1 MKDHLLD
8 IVRNTFDLGCITAV
22 KVTGTD
28 RETMMDAMADDL
40 TVLISA
46 RFHKPVPEFIGLFG
60 MPNLDKLRILLNI
73 PEYQEGAMIMVNRQ
87 DRGGQGV
94 MEPVGLHFVNAAGDF
109 HNDYRFMTANIVAEK
124 LRTAKP
130 KKQPTWVM
138 EFEPSVANV
147 QRLKM
152 QAQANSEEK
161 NLQARTENQCL
172 RFSFGDH
179 SSHAGDFVFQ
189 AGVSGTLS
197 RAWSW
202 PARQLIAI
210 LDLAGDR
217 VIRISD
223 EGVMQIQVDS
233 GLALYQYSLIAQTK

>member
-28 RETMMDAMADDL
+28 GETVMDAMSDDL

-46 RFHKPVPEFIGLFG
+46 RFHAPVPEFQGLFG

-73 PEYQEGAMIMVNRQ
+73 QEYQEGAEITVNRQ
-87 DRGGQGV
+87 DRSGSGV
-94 MEPVGLHFVNAAGDF
+94 MEPVGLHFANAAGDF

-124 LRTAKP
+124 LKTARS
-130 KKQPTWVM
+130 KKQPAWIM
-138 EFEPSVANV
+138 EFEPSVASV

-161 NLQARTENQCL
+161 NFQARTEKQCL

-179 SSHAGDFVFQ
+179 STHAGDFVFQ
-189 AGVSGTLS
+189 SGVSGTLS

-202 PARQLIAI
+202 PTRQLIAI

-217 VIRISD
+217 VIRVSD

-233 GLALYQYSLIAQTK
+233 GLALYQYSLIAQAK

>member
-22 KVTGTD
+22 KVTGSDQDTVL
-28 RETMMDAMADDL
+28 DAMADDL

-46 RFHKPVPEFIGLFG
+46 RFHTPVPEFQGLFG

-73 PEYQEGAMIMVNRQ
+73 QEYQEGANITVNRQ
-87 DRGGQGV
+87 DRSGSGV
-94 MEPVGLHFVNAAGDF
+94 MEPVGLHFSNAAGDF
-109 HNDYRFMTANIVAEK
+109 HNDYRFMAANIVAEK
-124 LRTAKP
+124 LKTARS
-130 KKQPTWVM
+130 KKQPTWIM
-138 EFEPSVANV
+138 EFEPSVTSV

-161 NLQARTENQCL
+161 NFQARTQDQCL

-189 AGVSGTLS
+189 SGVSGSLS
-197 RAWSW
+197 RSWSW